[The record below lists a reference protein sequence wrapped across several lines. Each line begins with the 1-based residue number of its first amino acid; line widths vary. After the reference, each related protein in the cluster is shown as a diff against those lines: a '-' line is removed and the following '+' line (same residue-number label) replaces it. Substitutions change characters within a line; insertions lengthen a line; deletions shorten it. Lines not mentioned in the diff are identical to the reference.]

1 MGAARELFAERGYAA
16 VGTEEIVERA
26 AVTRGALY
34 HHFADKKDLFRAVYD
49 QTEKEVVESIVAR
62 TGAIEDPLEL
72 LVSGVQSF
80 LDVCL
85 DPKLTRI
92 GILDAPVVLGWAEWR
107 EVGARHAL
115 GLVSLSLQA
124 GMDAGVLRRADVRP
138 LAHLVLGALGEA
150 AMLIAN
156 AEDPPAARKEVE
168 PALFDLLAG
177 LQA

>member
-1 MGAARELFAERGYAA
+1 VGAARELFAERGYGA

-26 AVTRGALY
+26 GVTRGALY

-49 QTEKEVVESIVAR
+49 QAEREVVDSISAR
-62 TGAIEDPLEL
+62 TAGIEDPLEL

-80 LDVCL
+80 LDVCME
-85 DPKLTRI
+85 PTLTRI
-92 GILDAPVVLGWAEWR
+92 GVLDAPVVLGWAEWR

-115 GLVSLSLQA
+115 GLVSLSLQL
-124 GMDAGVLRRADVRP
+124 GMDAGVLRRAEVRP

-156 AEDPPAARKEVE
+156 AEDPRTARADVE
-168 PALFDLLAG
+168 PALLDLLAG
-177 LQA
+177 LRA

>member
-1 MGAARELFAERGYAA
+1 VRAARELFAERGYGA

-26 AVTRGALY
+26 GVTRGALY

-49 QTEKEVVESIVAR
+49 QTEKEVVESIVSRA
-62 TGAIEDPLEL
+62 GGIEDPLDL

-92 GILDAPVVLGWAEWR
+92 GVLDAPVVLGWAEWR

-124 GMDAGVLRRADVRP
+124 GMDAGVLRRAEVRP

-156 AEDPPAARKEVE
+156 AENPRAARKEVE